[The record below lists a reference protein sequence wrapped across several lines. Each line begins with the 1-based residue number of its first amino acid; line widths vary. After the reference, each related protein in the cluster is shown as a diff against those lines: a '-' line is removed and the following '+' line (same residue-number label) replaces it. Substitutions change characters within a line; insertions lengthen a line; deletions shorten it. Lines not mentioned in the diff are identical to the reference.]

1 MNAKITIE
9 ALIPVGYTDELLA
22 QHVRQVLPREFRV
35 FDVNVVQTAS
45 EHGTE
50 ARRPE
55 LRKPEGNPAHS
66 AALNAEKL
74 QRPRKSKSD
83 SLVEAVTAEE
93 AVITP

>member
-35 FDVNVVQTAS
+35 FDVKVEQTES
-45 EHGTE
+45 VHGE
-50 ARRPE
+50 ELRRPE
-55 LRKPEGNPAHS
+55 LRKPVDVNPAQS

-74 QRPRKSKSD
+74 QRPRKSKTD
-83 SLVEAVTAEE
+83 SLVEATTEE
-93 AVITP
+93 AVVTP

>member
-35 FDVNVVQTAS
+35 FDVKVEQTES

-74 QRPRKSKSD
+74 QRPKASKT

-93 AVITP
+93 AVVTP